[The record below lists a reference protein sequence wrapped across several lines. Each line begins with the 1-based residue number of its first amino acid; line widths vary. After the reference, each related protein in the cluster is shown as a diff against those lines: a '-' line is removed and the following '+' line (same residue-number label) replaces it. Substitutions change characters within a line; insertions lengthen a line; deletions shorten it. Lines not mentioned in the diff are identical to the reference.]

1 MTAMARILLIAQ
13 QGQLAIII
21 KILTFIAHWG
31 FIQ

>member
-1 MTAMARILLIAQ
+1 MARILLIAQ